1 VSPPH
6 IGISYVEDLPRQPFD
21 DFVAEVQRPDLDVRC
36 EARERPGPY
45 AGLEWLIPTAVVVFI
60 GRAYFDAFL
69 KEAGKD
75 HYQLLKAAIQKLTK
89 KFVGSSMPVG
99 RIYFAGANKVQS
111 PTPKYSLAYSVIAN
125 LGDGLSVK
133 LLLQPDLS
141 AEECNSAVEVFTA
154 FLEAGIKGTLD
165 PDSVEGLAGAKPVG
179 GTLLVAY
186 NRESKKLLV
195 EDPIPKHVRER
206 QA

>member
-1 VSPPH
+1 LSTPQ
-6 IGISYVEDLPRQPFD
+6 IGISYVEDLPSEPFD
-21 DFVAEVQRPDLDVRC
+21 EFVAEVQRSDLELRC

-75 HYQLLKAAIQKLTK
+75 HYQILKAALKKLTM
-89 KFVGSSMPVG
+89 KFIGPSAPIG

-111 PTPKYSLAYSVIAN
+111 PVPRYSLAYSVIAN
-125 LGDGLSVK
+125 LGNGLSVK
-133 LLLQPDLS
+133 LLLTPDLS
-141 AEECNSAVEVFTA
+141 AEECNSAVEAFTA
-154 FLEAGIKGTLD
+154 FLEAGVGGTLD
-165 PDSVEGLAGAKPVG
+165 PTSVEGLVDAKPVG

-186 NRESKKLLV
+186 NRELKKLVV
-195 EDPIPKHVRER
+195 EDPVPKHVRER